1 MNGYRVKDRVT
12 GFTGLAMGEIFYLS
26 GCVQILVAPPVGPDG
41 KLPEAQWMDRQR
53 LEIVNPDEL
62 PLVLTNDNPGFEKQ
76 PPK

>member
-41 KLPEAQWMDRQR
+41 KLPEAQWMDR
-53 LEIVNPDEL
+53 
-62 PLVLTNDNPGFEKQ
+62 
-76 PPK
+76 